1 MLRHLQQMAQKGY
14 TSGLKHSNSD
24 DDHFMRLFL
33 ALRAF
38 FAVLSDKQKAT
49 EIQKFLIAPVPAALP
64 SKPEKA
70 ATDPS
75 PSRSPSTKA
84 SLQKSTRSEA
94 LTLLSALQRE
104 ARLLDLMSE
113 PLDQYSDSQIGA
125 AARDVIRDSKK
136 CIDKLF
142 SLRPIVEQ
150 SEGERI
156 DIPSQPSPVRWK
168 VLGGTGSKGTI
179 VHPGWIAG
187 KVELPS
193 WTGGPED
200 DLVLSAVEVEVQ

>member
-1 MLRHLQQMAQKGY
+1 MLRHLQQLAQKRY
-14 TSGLKHSNSD
+14 TPGLQHSNSED
-24 DDHFMRLFL
+24 THFMRLFL

-38 FAVLSDKQKAT
+38 FTVLSDKQKAT
-49 EIQKFLIAPVPAALP
+49 EIQNFLIAPEPAALP

-70 ATDPS
+70 STDFLPLKT
-75 PSRSPSTKA
+75 PSTQA
-84 SLQKSTRSEA
+84 ALQKSTRSEA

-113 PLDQYSDSQIGA
+113 PLDRYSDSQIGA

-150 SEGERI
+150 PEGERI
-156 DIPSQPSPVRWK
+156 EIPNQPSPVRWK
-168 VLGGTGSKGTI
+168 IVGGTGDKGTI

>member
-1 MLRHLQQMAQKGY
+1 MAQKGY

>member
-1 MLRHLQQMAQKGY
+1 
-14 TSGLKHSNSD
+14 
-24 DDHFMRLFL
+24 MRLFL
-33 ALRAF
+33 AIRAF
-38 FAVLSDKQKAT
+38 FTVLSDKQKAT
-49 EIQKFLIAPVPAALP
+49 EIQKFLIAPVASSAALP
-64 SKPEKA
+64 TKLEKA
-70 ATDPS
+70 TSDPS
-75 PSRSPSTKA
+75 PPKSPSTKTA
-84 SLQKSTRSEA
+84 LQRSTRSEA

-104 ARLLDLMSE
+104 ARLLDLISE

-136 CIDKLF
+136 CIEKLF
-142 SLRPIVEQ
+142 SLRPIVDQ

-156 DIPSQPSPVRWK
+156 DVPSQPSPVRWK
-168 VLGGTGSKGTI
+168 VLGGTGNKGTI

>member
-1 MLRHLQQMAQKGY
+1 M
-14 TSGLKHSNSD
+14 
-24 DDHFMRLFL
+24 
-33 ALRAF
+33 
-38 FAVLSDKQKAT
+38 
-49 EIQKFLIAPVPAALP
+49 
-64 SKPEKA
+64 
-70 ATDPS
+70 
-75 PSRSPSTKA
+75 
-84 SLQKSTRSEA
+84 
-94 LTLLSALQRE
+94 TLLSALQRE

-136 CIDKLF
+136 CMDKLF

>member
-38 FAVLSDKQKAT
+38 FAVLSDKQKAI

-70 ATDPS
+70 STDPS
-75 PSRSPSTKA
+75 PSKSPSTKA
-84 SLQKSTRSEA
+84 ALQKSTRSEA

-113 PLDQYSDSQIGA
+113 PLDRYSDSQIGA

-168 VLGGTGSKGTI
+168 VLGGTSSKGTI